1 MIIGRRLEEAEKI
14 DETDVMGYLNAYK
27 K

>member
-14 DETDVMGYLNAYK
+14 DETDVMGYLDAYK

>member
-14 DETDVMGYLNAYK
+14 DETDVMGYLNAYI
-27 K
+27 